1 MKIFKNSRF
10 SRSAGGN
17 IVSFIVLILFGAF
30 SVLPMIYCVITSLKP
45 LDELLIFPPRFYV
58 VRPTLNNFFNLSTLL
73 QNLDVPLSRYIFN
86 SIFITVAGTGLS
98 IIISTGAAF
107 VLSKIDLKFK
117 NTIFTLVQWALL
129 YSTVTL
135 AVPRYLIEARL
146 GMLDT
151 YWVYI
156 IPYCAGTMGVF
167 LMKQY
172 MDKSVP
178 DAMIEAASI
187 DGAGYFR
194 TFFQIAVPLVKPAW
208 LTLGLFAFRDLWSL
222 NSAGT
227 IFSEQ
232 LKTLTSAA
240 ASISAG
246 GIARSGSAMAITVIM
261 MIPPIFVFLISQ
273 SSITETMSASGIK

>member
-10 SRSAGGN
+10 SRSTGGN
-17 IVSFIVLILFGAF
+17 IVSLFFLIVFGAF
-30 SVLPMIYCVITSLKP
+30 SVLPMFYCLITSLKP
-45 LDELLIFPPRFYV
+45 LDELLIFPPHFYV
-58 VRPTLNNFFNLSTLL
+58 TRPTFNNYFNLSTLL
-73 QNLDVPLSRYIFN
+73 SNLNVPLSRYIFN
-86 SIFITVAGTGLS
+86 SIFITLSGTVLS

-117 NTIFTLVQWALL
+117 EGIFTLVQWALL
-129 YSTVTL
+129 YNGITL
-135 AVPRYLIEARL
+135 AVPRYLIESKL
-146 GMLDT
+146 HMIDT

-167 LMKQY
+167 LIKQY

-194 TFFQIAVPLVKPAW
+194 TFFQIAVQLVRPAW
-208 LTLGLFAFRDLWSL
+208 LTLALFAFRDLWSVDPV
-222 NSAGT
+222 GT
-227 IFSEQ
+227 IFSEN

-240 ASISAG
+240 SSIASG
-246 GIARSGSAMAITVIM
+246 GIARSGSAMAITVVM
-261 MIPPIFVFLISQ
+261 MIPPILVFLISQ
-273 SSITETMSASGIK
+273 NSITETMSTSGIK